1 MRIGQIVSIEANN
14 VPHVQ
19 TGIITKRQKEEQAQY
34 FWYEVLCNDGNYHI
48 FPAFQLSPRL
58 RQIRGCDEA
67 EKTCE
72 KSHNFQQ
79 HSTKTA
85 TNTLNYI
92 HNQSQNFNFHS
103 QK

>member
-14 VPHVQ
+14 VPNVQ

-48 FPAFQLSPRL
+48 FPAFLLSPRL
-58 RQIRGCDEA
+58 RQIRGSSEA
-67 EKTCE
+67 NKTST

-79 HSTKTA
+79 HST
-85 TNTLNYI
+85 NTSHNELHYI
-92 HNQSQNFNFHS
+92 HNGK
-103 QK
+103 QKLKS